1 MTLTIPALEAGA
13 HVVFLAVGEEKAAA
27 ARRAFADEPS
37 HSDAGEPDPLAT
49 RTTTVILDEA
59 AAALL
64 V

>member
-1 MTLTIPALEAGA
+1 VTLTIPALEAGA

-37 HSDAGEPDPLAT
+37 RLTPASLVRSRHG
-49 RTTTVILDEA
+49 TTTVILDEA

-64 V
+64 D